1 MELFFMIEIAPPEP
15 HFFQP
20 ALLSNRVFRLTSAKY
35 FKYYFKLTFSVMCN
49 FFYCEITLK
58 MWSLDIDVSPL
69 ARLAWKLNPK
79 ITRQAMARGLNNL
92 LLDTTLAPAEGMG
105 TFLTSYPPPV

>member
-1 MELFFMIEIAPPEP
+1 ME
-15 HFFQP
+15 
-20 ALLSNRVFRLTSAKY
+20 K
-35 FKYYFKLTFSVMCN
+35 
-49 FFYCEITLK
+49 
-58 MWSLDIDVSPL
+58 L

-79 ITRQAMARGLNNL
+79 ITRQAMACGLNNL

>member
-1 MELFFMIEIAPPEP
+1 MIDLSSTFLSSRIVKNPQIME
-15 HFFQP
+15 
-20 ALLSNRVFRLTSAKY
+20 K
-35 FKYYFKLTFSVMCN
+35 
-49 FFYCEITLK
+49 
-58 MWSLDIDVSPL
+58 L

-79 ITRQAMARGLNNL
+79 ITRQAMAHGLNNL